1 MPACSLSIDAAV
13 RAAGFDPA
21 KAPGAA
27 KELLTA
33 GWPINRIARLFGL
46 TVSQALALAA
56 RSRPEPDAWGMHRG
70 AH

>member
-1 MPACSLSIDAAV
+1 MPVRSLSIDAAV

-21 KAPGAA
+21 KAPGTA

-33 GWPINRIARLFGL
+33 GWPINRIAKLFGL
-46 TVSQALALAA
+46 SVPQTLALAG
-56 RSRPEPDAWGMHRG
+56 RPRDEAPPSWR